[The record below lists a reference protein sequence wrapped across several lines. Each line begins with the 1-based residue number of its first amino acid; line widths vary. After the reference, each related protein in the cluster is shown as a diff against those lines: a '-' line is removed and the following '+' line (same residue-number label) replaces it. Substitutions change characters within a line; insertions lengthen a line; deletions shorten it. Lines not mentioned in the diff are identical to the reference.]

1 MQNFYPGAYLCT
13 ALLTSLMLTTSEAR
27 GEAADWQIDPE
38 HFSIAFAADHIGFQ
52 QQLGMF
58 LEASGSFRYD
68 PEAKALSSGRV
79 EVQAESV
86 FSNHEARDNHLRSDD
101 FLDVEN
107 HPVIIFEA
115 TDYTPRDDDGDGNGA
130 EEHGTLTGNL
140 TLLGNTRPVELTVTI
155 NKRARYPFGH
165 RRETL
170 GISAST
176 TLLRSQW
183 GMDYAV
189 ANNLVGDEVTLRF
202 EFEALRQ

>member
-13 ALLTSLMLTTSEAR
+13 PLLAFLMLTATDAGAEAS
-27 GEAADWQIDPE
+27 DWQIDPE
-38 HFSIAFAADHIGFQ
+38 HFSIAFAATHIGFQ

-68 PEAKALSSGRV
+68 PETKALSSGRV

-86 FSNHEARDNHLRSDD
+86 FSNHDARDNHLRSDD
-101 FLDVEN
+101 FLDAEN

-115 TDYTPRDDDGDGNGA
+115 TDYTPRDGDGNSA

-165 RRETL
+165 RREAL
-170 GISAST
+170 GISART
-176 TLLRSQW
+176 TLFRSQW

-189 ANNLVGDEVTLRF
+189 ANDLVGDEVTLRF